1 MNTPL
6 LEYTQSLFASIYTS
20 GRVLGL
26 SLILFGITRTDAIT
40 TGISADADATT
51 KDFIT
56 GIIEGSDPGS
66 NTDDLP
72 YRLFVP
78 THYDPTKK
86 YPLVY
91 FFHGQGEHG
100 TNNQSQL
107 DGIPD
112 PLVFV
117 TAENREK
124 HPAFMLAPQ
133 TPVKT
138 WVDTLRREQKEEL
151 LQQILSEYN
160 IDPDRIYVTGISL
173 GGNSTWDF
181 VNRNSGQI
189 AAMAPVCGWGPNH
202 NIQGIPVWALH
213 AGNDRVVDPT
223 QGNGT
228 DANIQETRDNED
240 RAIYTRYDEGG
251 HAIWSEAYA
260 TPPLVDWIFSQRR
273 GQQSIE
279 LPFVEVTLVRVG
291 ATLSAEG
298 FIRDSSLQTSQVSW
312 ESSSGVSGSATGTD
326 TWTVSDVPLQSGD
339 NLVNI
344 VASGTDFAPR
354 LAGGSTTFNAP
365 IVVEGF
371 SAPTGDETPP
381 MIIIDTPTA
390 TNGGYLTAMDNIT
403 ISGTASDNVGVT
415 NAVWSS
421 DRGFSGSGMVASS
434 WTVSDIPLLSGVNV
448 ITVTVFDNAGNYA
461 QAFLRVWQNEPPTPQ
476 NDTFATY
483 EDVAVDLPVLL
494 NDSDPD
500 ESPTIVRLLSVDA
513 PQHGQARLY
522 DGVIRY
528 RPDPG
533 FSGEDHFTYTVT
545 DGFEN
550 ATAIATV
557 IVGDA
562 YPAPQ
567 TALLDQDFEIS
578 TVLEDYY
585 DASAPNSG
593 QWNDISAN
601 ADGGDWSIDSGA
613 LKLVRANSTSTANGA
628 GIMRWSDLSPT
639 PQVIRMTFDVGFL
652 NTPNVKNTLAHIDI
666 GSFGDGL
673 VNYNSDT
680 PSYQR
685 SARLE
690 IAGNTTGRF
699 RFGIEGDRRGDYPS
713 DGSFQTVSWYVNTTS
728 IDTPFIDPNGVIR
741 IIKADCQSLFV
752 GMEPLIE
759 NVTRRYPNTSPVDMR
774 LRVAVGGDFTM
785 LIDRFTIS
793 HVEPLPDNSAP
804 GVDAGADQSVVFG
817 NGVSLVGTVND
828 DGLPLYSVPDILWNK
843 VSGPGSVVFADPS
856 AAVTTVTFSET
867 GEYELS
873 LLADDGELSG
883 SDTVTITVEPPE
895 SYNTWQGEHFTLQ
908 ELGNPAIS
916 SDEADPDYDGLA
928 NLIEYALGGNPREP
942 SGASRPMPAIDGAHF
957 SFLFK
962 RIPARTDLI
971 YEVIAADNLNGS
983 WTVIARSVGGDP
995 FSDVDGGTESISE
1008 SGSEIISVSIVD
1020 ATPISMSPSGR
1031 FMRLRII
1038 RDDGS

>member
-1 MNTPL
+1 MDTPL
-6 LEYTQSLFASIYTS
+6 KDFFRSLFFPTS
-20 GRVLGL
+20 ATARVLVL
-26 SLILFGITRTDAIT
+26 SLFLFGITRTNAVT
-40 TGISADADATT
+40 TGISADTDATT

-56 GIIEGSDPGS
+56 GIIEGSDPNS
-66 NTDDLP
+66 NEDDLP

-78 THYDPTKK
+78 THYDPAKK

-138 WVDTLRREQKEEL
+138 WVDTLRREQKEKL

-160 IDPDRIYVTGISL
+160 IDPERIYVTGISL

-181 VNRNSGQI
+181 VNRKSGQI

-213 AGNDRVVDPT
+213 AGDDRVVDPT
-223 QGNGT
+223 AGNGT
-228 DANIQETRDNED
+228 DANIQETRDNGD

-260 TPPLVDWIFSQRR
+260 TPPLVDWMFSQRR
-273 GQQSIE
+273 GQQSIA
-279 LPFVEVTLVRVG
+279 LPFVEVTSVRVG

-312 ESSSGVSGSATGTD
+312 ESNVGVSGIAAGAD
-326 TWTVSDVPLQSGD
+326 TWAVNNVPLQSGD
-339 NLVNI
+339 NLINI
-344 VASGTDFAPR
+344 IASGTDYAPA
-354 LAGGSTTFNAP
+354 LAGGNTTFNAP
-365 IVVEGF
+365 IVVNDF
-371 SAPTGDETPP
+371 SVPSGDETPP
-381 MIIIDTPTA
+381 MLIISTPVA
-390 TNGGYLTAMDNIT
+390 TDGGYLTDLDSIT

-415 NAVWSS
+415 NVLWSS
-421 DRGFSGSGMVASS
+421 DRGFSGSGVGTSS
-434 WTVSDIPLLSGVNV
+434 WTVHDIPLLSGVNFV
-448 ITVTVFDNAGNYA
+448 TITAYDNAGNYA
-461 QAFLRVWQNEPPTPQ
+461 QAFLRVWQNEPPAPQ

-500 ESPTIVRLLSVDA
+500 ESPTIVRLLSVEA

-533 FSGEDHFTYTVT
+533 FSGEDNFTYSVT

-550 ATAIATV
+550 VTAVATV
-557 IVGDA
+557 IVGEA

-567 TALLDQDFEIS
+567 TALLSQDFEAS
-578 TVLEDYY
+578 AVLGDYY
-585 DASAPNSG
+585 NGSAPNSG

-601 ADGGDWSIDSGA
+601 ADGGDWSIDNGV
-613 LKLVRANSTSTANGA
+613 LKLVRANSTSSENGA
-628 GIMRWSDLSPT
+628 GLMRWTDLSPT

-652 NTPNVKNTLAHIDI
+652 NTPDVKNTLAHIDI
-666 GSFGDGL
+666 GSFGNEL
-673 VNYNSDT
+673 VGYNADT

-713 DGSFQTVSWYVNTTS
+713 DGSFQTVSWYVNTTAE
-728 IDTPFIDPNGVIR
+728 DAPFIDPNGVVRTIN
-741 IIKADCQSLFV
+741 ADSQSLFV
-752 GMEPLIE
+752 GVEPLIE
-759 NVTRRYPNTSPVDMR
+759 NVSRRYPNTSPVDMR
-774 LRVAVGGDFTM
+774 VRVAVGGDFTM
-785 LIDRFTIS
+785 LLDDFTFS
-793 HVEPLPDNSAP
+793 HVEQLPDNLAP
-804 GVDAGADQSVVFG
+804 VVDAGTDQTVALGVGASLAGTFG
-817 NGVSLVGTVND
+817 D
-828 DGLPLYSVPDILWNK
+828 DGLPLYSVPETLWSK
-843 VSGPGSVVFADPS
+843 VSGPGSVVFADP
-856 AAVTTVTFSET
+856 AAEVTTATFSEI
-867 GEYELS
+867 GKYELR
-873 LLADDGELSG
+873 LLASDSELSG
-883 SDTVTITVEPPE
+883 SDTVTIIVENNNP
-895 SYNTWQGEHFTLQ
+895 YNDWQGEHFTEQ
-908 ELGNPAIS
+908 ELSDPVIS
-916 SDEADPDYDGLA
+916 SDDADPDNDGLS
-928 NLIEYALGGNPREP
+928 NLIEYALGDDPKEP
-942 SGASRPMPAIDGAHF
+942 SAVSRPAAAFDGAHL

-962 RIPARTDLI
+962 RLPARTDLI
-971 YEVIAADNLNGS
+971 YEVIAADDLSGT
-983 WTVIARSVGGDP
+983 WTVIARSVGGAP
-995 FSDVDGGTESISE
+995 FLDVDGGTESIAE
-1008 SGSEIISVSIVD
+1008 VGSEVVSVSVVD
-1020 ATPISMSPSGR
+1020 ATPISMQPSGR
-1031 FMRLRII
+1031 FMRLRIV
-1038 RDDGS
+1038 RDDGT

>member
-1 MNTPL
+1 MDTPL
-6 LEYTQSLFASIYTS
+6 KNLPRSLFSPIRATA
-20 GRVLGL
+20 RVLLYG
-26 SLILFGITRTDAIT
+26 SLLLGITRTEAVT

-56 GIIEGSDPGS
+56 GIIQGSDPNS

-78 THYDPTKK
+78 THYDPAKK

-91 FFHGQGEHG
+91 FFHGQGEYG

-138 WVDTLRREQKEEL
+138 WVDALRREQKEEL

-189 AAMAPVCGWGPNH
+189 AAMVPVCGWGPNH

-213 AGNDRVVDPT
+213 AGNDRVIDPT
-223 QGNGT
+223 AGNGT
-228 DANIQETRDNED
+228 DANIQETRNNGD

-260 TPPLVDWIFSQRR
+260 TPPLVDWMFSQRR
-273 GQQSIE
+273 GQQSMT
-279 LPFVEVTLVRVG
+279 LPFVEMTLVRVG

-298 FIRDSSLQTSQVSW
+298 FIRDSSLQTTQVSW
-312 ESSSGVSGSATGTD
+312 ESDAESSGIATGTD
-326 TWTVSDVPLQSGD
+326 TWTVSDVPLRSGD
-339 NLVNI
+339 NLINI
-344 VASGTDFAPR
+344 IASGTDFAPG

-365 IVVEGF
+365 IVVNDF
-371 SAPTGDETPP
+371 SVPSGDETPP
-381 MIIIDTPTA
+381 MLTIATPVA
-390 TNGGYLTAMDNIT
+390 TDGGYLTTLDSIT

-415 NAVWSS
+415 NVVWSS
-421 DRGFSGSGMVASS
+421 DRGFSGSGVGTSS
-434 WTVSDIPLLSGVNV
+434 WTANDIPLLSGVNF
-448 ITVTVFDNAGNYA
+448 ITITVFDNAGNYA
-461 QAFLRVWQNEPPTPQ
+461 QAFLRVWQNEPPAPQ
-476 NDTFATY
+476 DDTLATY
-483 EDVAVDLPVLL
+483 QDVAVDLPVLL

-533 FSGEDHFTYTVT
+533 FSGEDSFTYTVT

-550 ATAIATV
+550 ATAAVSV

-567 TALLDQDFEIS
+567 TALFAQDFDAS
-578 TVLEDYY
+578 SLLGDYY
-585 DASAPNSG
+585 DASAPNGG
-593 QWNDISAN
+593 QWNNIGAN
-601 ADGGDWSIDSGA
+601 ADGGNWSIDNGV
-613 LKLVRANSTSTANGA
+613 LKLVRANSTSSANGA
-628 GIMRWSDLSPT
+628 GLMRWTDLSPT

-666 GSFGDGL
+666 GSFGDEIVG
-673 VNYNSDT
+673 YNADT

-713 DGSFQTVSWYVNTTS
+713 DGSLQTVSWYVNTTS
-728 IDTPFIDPNGVIR
+728 EAAPFIDPNGVVRTID
-741 IIKADCQSLFV
+741 AGSQSLFV
-752 GMEPLIE
+752 GVEPLIE
-759 NVTRRYPNTSPVDMR
+759 NVSRRYPNTSPVDMR

-785 LIDRFTIS
+785 LLDNFTIS
-793 HVEPLPDNSAP
+793 HVESLPDNLAP
-804 GVDAGADQSVVFG
+804 VVDAGAAQTVAFG
-817 NGVSLVGTVND
+817 VGVSLTGTVDD
-828 DGLPLYSVPDILWNK
+828 DGLPLYSVPETLWSK
-843 VSGPGSVVFADPS
+843 VSGPGSVVFADPA
-856 AAVTTVTFSET
+856 AAVTTATFSET
-867 GEYELS
+867 GEYELR
-873 LLADDGELSG
+873 LLANDGELSG
-883 SDTVTITVEPPE
+883 SDSVTIIVENNDP
-895 SYNTWQGEHFTLQ
+895 YNDWQGEHFTEQ
-908 ELGNPAIS
+908 ELGDPAIS
-916 SDEADPDYDGLA
+916 SDEADPDSDGLS
-928 NLIEYALGGNPREP
+928 NLIEYALGHDPKEP
-942 SGASRPMPAIDGAHF
+942 SAVSRPAAAFDGAHL

-971 YEVIAADNLNGS
+971 YEVIAADGLSGP
-983 WTVIARSVGGDP
+983 WTVIARSVGGAP
-995 FSDVDGGTESISE
+995 FLDVDGGTESIAE
-1008 SGSEIISVSIVD
+1008 TGSEVISVSVVD
-1020 ATPISMSPSGR
+1020 ATPISISPSGR

-1038 RDDGS
+1038 RNDGP